1 MTENQE
7 IDKRSQNPRLCFKF
21 RLDTPVPFLAVL
33 DRFVWVHPSWQL
45 ASNGGQVGR
54 VSRLSIKRNGQMFK
68 KLAILFGV
76 VFVLVG
82 ILGFV
87 PALAPRGS
95 DGMRYLLGLF
105 MVGTVHNL
113 IHLLSGVAALIAGF
127 TSEKYAKYYFQ
138 IFGIVY
144 GLVTVIG
151 FIQQTTV
158 LGLFPI
164 DLADN
169 FLHLALSAVILFV
182 GFGLKSSKQLKAQ
195 VS

>member
-1 MTENQE
+1 MFVNFAT
-7 IDKRSQNPRLCFKF
+7 KF
-21 RLDTPVPFLAVL
+21 PGRFLAVL
-33 DRFVWVHPSWQL
+33 DCCVFHSSKL
-45 ASNGGQVGR
+45 ASGFEQQSSLR
-54 VSRLSIKRNGQMFK
+54 VFRLLAKRNGQMFR
-68 KLAILFGV
+68 KLAISFGA
-76 VFVLVG
+76 VFILVG

-87 PALAPRGS
+87 PALAPRES

-127 TSEKYAKYYFQ
+127 TSEKYAKSYFQ

-182 GFGLKSSKQLKAQ
+182 GFGIKSSRKLQARA
-195 VS
+195 S